1 MKRLLVGLCFA
12 LFGVF
17 GQVDANEHTSVDE
30 KIEGF
35 LRSNALHLGFDK
47 KKNRIIMTGFG
58 ETKVEAICEA
68 LSEMAM
74 HFGGYKTVTEG
85 KTTTG
90 SSQTLIEGLD
100 VAVQNEIG
108 WEDRKGATATRIQYV
123 DANNHDHSMK
133 VSCDFKL
140 YSTITEYRDGNKTEQ
155 SLETKSSDVQIIGT
169 LNGIL
174 DTMKENGLFSIW
186 FASDDLRDLAVLMI
200 LKTRKN

>member
-35 LRSNALHLGFDK
+35 LRSNALHLGFDE

-74 HFGGYKTVTEG
+74 FLGENVFHTDT
-85 KTTTG
+85 KTTRE

-108 WEDRKGATATRIQYV
+108 LLDHKGATRIQYV

-133 VSCDFKL
+133 VSCDFKFK
-140 YSTITEYRDGNKTEQ
+140 SHISEDTDGNKTEQ

>member
-35 LRSNALHLGFDK
+35 LRSNALHLGFDE

-74 HFGGYKTVTEG
+74 HFGGYKTVTEW

-100 VAVQNEIG
+100 VAVKNEIAQDTRG
-108 WEDRKGATATRIQYV
+108 ATRIQYV